1 MMKMIRY
8 FLPFAVLIVLPTLGF
23 ANCPDPPK
31 GIPKNPLGEGFA
43 FAYPSVVALDAN
55 GNTRPAV
62 FYKVH
67 QSDIVEIYDPFGV
80 LVKRFEQDD
89 RNEVKDGTYANCAYL
104 WFGENGAGKP
114 VSPGIYLA
122 VLRFQAGGAPS
133 GTSRRQYVLVKVPP
147 RVR

>member
-1 MMKMIRY
+1 MKMKALYATLILL
-8 FLPFAVLIVLPTLGF
+8 FVPFYLMA
-23 ANCPDPPK
+23 ACPDPPK
-31 GIPKNPLGEGFA
+31 GIPPNPLGEGFA
-43 FAYPSVVALDAN
+43 FAYPSVVALDPN

-67 QSDIVEIYDPFGV
+67 QTDIVEIYDAFGI
-80 LVKRFEQDD
+80 LVKRLEPGD
-89 RNEVKDGTYANCAYL
+89 RYEVKSGTYANCVYL
-104 WFGENGAGKP
+104 WYGDNGAGKP

>member
-1 MMKMIRY
+1 MIRY

-31 GIPKNPLGEGFA
+31 GIPRNPLGEGFA

-80 LVKRFEQDD
+80 LVKRFEQ
-89 RNEVKDGTYANCAYL
+89 
-104 WFGENGAGKP
+104 
-114 VSPGIYLA
+114 
-122 VLRFQAGGAPS
+122 
-133 GTSRRQYVLVKVPP
+133 
-147 RVR
+147 